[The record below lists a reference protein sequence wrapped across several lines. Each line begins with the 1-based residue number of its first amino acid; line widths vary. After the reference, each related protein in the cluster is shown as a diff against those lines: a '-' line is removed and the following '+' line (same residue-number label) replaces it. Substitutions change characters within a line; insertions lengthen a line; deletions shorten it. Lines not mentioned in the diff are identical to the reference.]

1 MTSKTGIPEF
11 IVGAIATYI
20 AVWLFPTVV
29 SIQTFATSEYYRS
42 GVDTSSMPYMSL
54 TISSASC
61 VFSIGAFLLI
71 ATYCDLICLEKL
83 YYWYKTRSEN

>member
-11 IVGAIATYI
+11 VAGAIATYI

-42 GVDTSSMPYMSL
+42 LVDTSSMSYMSL
-54 TISSASC
+54 TISSGAC
-61 VFSIGAFLLI
+61 VFAIGAFVLI
-71 ATYCDLICLEKL
+71 AAYCDCICIEKL
-83 YYWYKTRSEN
+83 YYWLKTRGT